1 MVGKLQSWLDKKR
14 RRKNMNTRYGIWSG
28 RFNIIHNGQ
37 ESVLKKLINQY
48 DTICIDIMNP
58 TPGEPDWKTIDNNEK
73 YSKENNPLT
82 YFQRLYLWS
91 IVVRYYR

>member
-37 ESVLKKLINQY
+37 ESVLKKLR
-48 DTICIDIMNP
+48 
-58 TPGEPDWKTIDNNEK
+58 
-73 YSKENNPLT
+73 SPLKISPQK
-82 YFQRLYLWS
+82 QRNM
-91 IVVRYYR
+91 V